1 MFNYAGMEATATA
14 LINHFG
20 ADTTITRT
28 GGATF
33 NPGTGSY
40 TGGSVTTLT
49 GKGVRMRF
57 DNSEIDGEIVK
68 RGDFRLLFGAA
79 SGAPEVDDNV
89 EFSSN
94 DYRAM
99 QVKATSPA
107 GTAVM
112 YDIHCRR

>member
-1 MFNYAGMEATATA
+1 MVATATA

-20 ADTTITRT
+20 ATTIITRT
-28 GGATF
+28 TGATF
-33 NPGTGSY
+33 NPGTGGY

-49 GKGVRMRF
+49 GKGVRMKF

-79 SGAPEVDDNV
+79 LGAPEVDDNV
-89 EFSSN
+89 EFSGN
-94 DYRAM
+94 DYRVM
-99 QVKATSPA
+99 QVLATSPA